1 MGVRIEHPQAMIDA
15 VQYGDAAAL
24 LPAADYRLTYTTQKN
39 RGVYTFCMCPGGY
52 VVAAASEEGSLPPMA

>member
-24 LPAADYRLTYTTQKN
+24 LPAADYHLTYTTQKTA
-39 RGVYTFCMCPGGY
+39 VSIPSVC
-52 VVAAASEEGSLPPMA
+52 VQAAMW